1 MRTEAIDQRYLDLD
15 LWPTGEALEAMLE
28 AQLAAVAAVRA
39 AVPAITRA
47 VDAAADVLGETGRLI
62 YLGAGTSGRIG
73 VQDGTELVPTFDW
86 PPARLVYLMAGGDGA
101 LLRSVEGAEDDE
113 ADGRAQID
121 HIAAKR
127 GDVVIAVAA
136 SGATPFSVGGIAR
149 ARERGALTIAVA
161 NNPGTPLLIAAE
173 HAILVETGAEVIAG
187 STRMKAGTAQKV
199 VLNMISTG
207 IMVRLGRVY
216 RGMMVNMRASNV
228 KLRTRAVRIVSV
240 LAACDADVA
249 AQALAAADNDLR
261 LAVLLAMGKPREASI
276 AELAA
281 ARGNLREAIRRL
293 AVSPHP

>member
-1 MRTEAIDQRYLDLD
+1 MRTEAIDQRYQDLD

-28 AQLAAVAAVRA
+28 AQFAAVAAVRA
-39 AVPAITRA
+39 AVPAITAA
-47 VDAAADVLGETGRLI
+47 VDAAAGVLGERGRLI

-86 PPARLVYLMAGGDGA
+86 PPSRLVYLMAGGDGA
-101 LLRSVEGAEDDE
+101 LLRSVEGAEDDD

-121 HIAAKR
+121 RAEAGR

-136 SGATPFSVGGIAR
+136 SGTTPFSVGAIAR
-149 ARERGALTIAVA
+149 ARQRGALTIAVA
-161 NNPGTPLLIAAE
+161 NNPGTPLLAAAE
-173 HAILVETGAEVIAG
+173 HAILADTGAEVIAG

-228 KLRTRAVRIVSV
+228 KLKKRAVRIVAQ
-240 LAACDADVA
+240 LADCEAEVA
-249 AQALAAADNDLR
+249 ARALAAADNDLR
-261 LAVLLAMGKPREASI
+261 LAVMIAMGKSKDESI
-276 AELAA
+276 AALEATH
-281 ARGNLREAIRRL
+281 GNLRKAIERL
-293 AVSPHP
+293 R

>member
-39 AVPAITRA
+39 ALPAITAA
-47 VDAAADVLGETGRLI
+47 VEAAAPVLGENGRLI

-86 PPARLVYLMAGGDGA
+86 PPSRLVYLMAGGDGA

-113 ADGRAQID
+113 VDGQRQID
-121 HIAAKR
+121 RIEARH
-127 GDVVIAVAA
+127 GDVAIAVAA
-136 SGATPFSVGGIAR
+136 SGTTPFSVGGIAR

-161 NNPGTPLLIAAE
+161 NNRETPLLAAAE
-173 HAILVETGAEVIAG
+173 HAILVDTGAEVIAG

-216 RGMMVNMRASNV
+216 RGMMVNMRASNA
-228 KLRTRAVRIVSV
+228 KLRKRAVRIVSQ
-240 LAACDADVA
+240 LAVCEELNA
-249 AQALAAADNDLR
+249 AAALAAADNDLR
-261 LAVLLAMGKPREASI
+261 VAVMIAMGKPKDQAT
-276 AELAA
+276 AALAA
-281 ARGNLREAIRRL
+281 AHGNLRQALARL
-293 AVSPHP
+293 D

>member
-1 MRTEAIDQRYLDLD
+1 MRTEAIDQRYQDLD
-15 LWPTGEALEAMLE
+15 LWPTGEAVEAMLE

-39 AVPAITRA
+39 ALPAIAAA
-47 VDAAADVLGETGRLI
+47 VDAAAGVLGERGRMI

-86 PPARLVYLMAGGDGA
+86 PPLRLVYLMAGGEAA
-101 LLRSVEGAEDDE
+101 LLRSVEGAEDDD

-121 HIAAKR
+121 RIEAAH

-136 SGATPFSVGGIAR
+136 SGTTPFSVAAIAR

-161 NNPGTPLLIAAE
+161 NNPGTPLLAAAE
-173 HAILVETGAEVIAG
+173 HAILVETGAEVISG

-207 IMVRLGRVY
+207 IMLRLGRVY

-228 KLRTRAVRIVSV
+228 KLRKRAVRIVAQ
-240 LAACDADVA
+240 LAGCEGA
-249 AQALAAADNDLR
+249 AAARALSEADNDLR
-261 LAVLLAMGKPREASI
+261 LAVMIAMGKPRDASV
-276 AELAA
+276 AA
-281 ARGNLREAIRRL
+281 LDAAKGNLRQAL
-293 AVSPHP
+293 AQFA

>member
-15 LWPTGEALEAMLE
+15 LWPTGEAVEAMLE

-39 AVPAITRA
+39 AVPEITRA
-47 VDAAADVLGETGRLI
+47 VDGAADVLGETGRLI

-86 PPARLVYLMAGGDGA
+86 PPSRLVYLMAGGDGA
-101 LLRSVEGAEDDE
+101 LLSSVEGAEDDE

-121 HIAAKR
+121 RVGAGH

-136 SGATPFSVGGIAR
+136 SGTTPFSVAAIAR

-161 NNPGTPLLIAAE
+161 NNPGTPLLTAAE
-173 HAILVETGAEVIAG
+173 HAILVDTGAEVIAG

-216 RGMMVNMRASNV
+216 RGMMVNMRASNA
-228 KLRTRAVRIVSV
+228 KLKKRAVRIVSI
-240 LAACDADVA
+240 LATCDADAA

-261 LAVLLAMGKPREASI
+261 LAVMIAMGKPREASI
-276 AELAA
+276 AALGA
-281 ARGNLREAIRRL
+281 ARGNLREAIRML
-293 AVSPHP
+293 AKSPHP

>member
-15 LWPTGEALEAMLE
+15 VWPTGEALEAMLE
-28 AQLAAVAAVRA
+28 AQLAAVAAVRG

-47 VDAAADVLGETGRLI
+47 VDAAADVLGETGRII

-121 HIAAKR
+121 RVAAKR

-136 SGATPFSVGGIAR
+136 SGTTPFSVGGIAR

-161 NNPGTPLLIAAE
+161 NNPGTPLLTAAE

-216 RGMMVNMRASNV
+216 RGMMVNMRASNA

-240 LAACDADVA
+240 LAECDADAA
-249 AQALAAADNDLR
+249 AQALARADNDLR

-276 AELAA
+276 AALEAA
-281 ARGNLREAIRRL
+281 NGNLRRALDALR
-293 AVSPHP
+293 